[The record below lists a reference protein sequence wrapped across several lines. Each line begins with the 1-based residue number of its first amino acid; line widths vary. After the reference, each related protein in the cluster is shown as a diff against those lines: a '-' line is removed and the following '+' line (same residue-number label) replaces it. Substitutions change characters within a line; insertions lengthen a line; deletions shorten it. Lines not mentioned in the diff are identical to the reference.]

1 MNKIAKFLS
10 LSVVLVLLAC
20 SKNEPG
26 PIAGVWQADDFPM
39 KTEFRA
45 GETETMGMIEKVEYE
60 VKDSDVIV
68 TYTNGMAKGTAMRY
82 TVVDKNTLK
91 TEMGLLHRVQ

>member
-1 MNKIAKFLS
+1 
-10 LSVVLVLLAC
+10 
-20 SKNEPG
+20 
-26 PIAGVWQADDFPM
+26 
-39 KTEFRA
+39 
-45 GETETMGMIEKVEYE
+45 MGMIEKVEYE